1 MSHLPVVNQDGTHL
15 DLASFRGKTVMVV
28 PFLTLCTDICPLD
41 TGNLLQVEKALR
53 VAGESGKVQIVELS
67 VDPGRD
73 TPARLAAYQ
82 RLTGATWQLVTESPL
97 VLTQFERFFG
107 WDVQRVPEGSPP
119 SIDWWTGK
127 PLTYDINHS
136 DGYIIID
143 TNGNERFSTGAAPD
157 FHGTLNPTL
166 HRFLTAEGID
176 HLNHPESPGWNPS
189 SALVTFSW
197 LLHKTI
203 PASATR

>member
-1 MSHLPVVNQDGTHL
+1 MRRGFWALVLAALATSASACSGGLPGPPPASAGTVTNRAIPSVVSHLPVVNQDGTHL

-107 WDVQRVPEGSPP
+107 WDLARVPRRQSAV
-119 SIDWWTGK
+119 DR
-127 PLTYDINHS
+127 LV
-136 DGYIIID
+136 DGQ
-143 TNGNERFSTGAAPD
+143 AA
-157 FHGTLNPTL
+157 HLRHQSLRRL
-166 HRFLTAEGID
+166 HHHRHE
-176 HLNHPESPGWNPS
+176 WQ
-189 SALVTFSW
+189 
-197 LLHKTI
+197 
-203 PASATR
+203 